1 MDERRTYGKNK
12 SGSFRKRTYDQFDNG
27 KRKKHNSGRDH
38 GSTTTKP
45 IDTIYRIL
53 CPVKKIGSVLGKGGD
68 IVNTLRD
75 ETHAKIRVAD
85 AIPGAEERVIII
97 FSYLSQS
104 EKNDSDQDLDD
115 SDGNEPEDMQAHCP
129 AQDAL
134 LKIHDRIAA
143 DEILRG
149 GVVQS
154 KTEPD
159 DVVTARILVP
169 KNQVGCLLGKGGTI
183 IQQLRSDTG
192 ANIRVLPSDHLPP
205 CAMDSDEL
213 VQISGTRDVA
223 RDALAEIASR
233 LRARTFRGGNAAVN
247 PAPSAPFHGI
257 PPLESRSDRG
267 VPSYGNA
274 ALDYAPPS
282 HFRGYTPP
290 ESFSAREIPTSSMVG
305 PGKSVGY
312 SYPKVG
318 GRLKLHDPLFGAP
331 ERVDMHGSSDQLKVG
346 HGPFPSYMTSGGQ
359 SFPPSQHAESF
370 FSFGDPWWSQV
381 IALPNSHIKLG
392 PPPRHAQASPRST
405 FIGDANPTLSVD
417 VTPLS
422 SDKEQFVVVL
432 FSQRS
437 PQMHNGS
444 YPPPFLQVLGPAA
457 PSAPTYLACHGG
469 HSTNGEAVMFLLH
482 VFTFLSFLLT
492 VLHLVS
498 FLLTKLFSF
507 LLQRAATTEEHIRD
521 SHLIH
526 RDEIEPVDD
535 DSYSGI
541 GDFAAGIFSRE
552 DGLLFFYN
560 QRVVNDTLLVEQE
573 KGSNQ
578 QQHLL
583 EVDESFV
590 AESWYGSPL
599 DHHGEIGVDVPADD
613 VAEPSDVAHPIIYDG
628 TERDEDVHGD
638 AYQNNENEAL
648 SSKKL
653 RLEEDKEESLGG
665 SLTGTNFS
673 SRSSTE
679 WRNVPLFRDS
689 ECLFSS
695 SSQRS
700 SSHWE
705 TYTTFRRLVHR
716 LTTPKKEGVRDPYH
730 ELEAAYVAQI
740 CLAWEALNWNY
751 INFRQRCATG
761 DSERASCTACV
772 AQQFQQFQVLLQRF
786 IENEPCERGQ
796 RPEVFARTRIS
807 APKLLQVPEFRG
819 RNAKLM
825 KIVSRILR
833 MPEISQEQLRWCEKK
848 MTKVR
853 IWDGKVQ
860 RDSSPFPFP
869 VH

>member
-1 MDERRTYGKNK
+1 
-12 SGSFRKRTYDQFDNG
+12 
-27 KRKKHNSGRDH
+27 
-38 GSTTTKP
+38 
-45 IDTIYRIL
+45 
-53 CPVKKIGSVLGKGGD
+53 
-68 IVNTLRD
+68 
-75 ETHAKIRVAD
+75 
-85 AIPGAEERVIII
+85 
-97 FSYLSQS
+97 
-104 EKNDSDQDLDD
+104 
-115 SDGNEPEDMQAHCP
+115 
-129 AQDAL
+129 
-134 LKIHDRIAA
+134 
-143 DEILRG
+143 
-149 GVVQS
+149 
-154 KTEPD
+154 
-159 DVVTARILVP
+159 
-169 KNQVGCLLGKGGTI
+169 
-183 IQQLRSDTG
+183 
-192 ANIRVLPSDHLPP
+192 
-205 CAMDSDEL
+205 
-213 VQISGTRDVA
+213 
-223 RDALAEIASR
+223 
-233 LRARTFRGGNAAVN
+233 
-247 PAPSAPFHGI
+247 
-257 PPLESRSDRG
+257 
-267 VPSYGNA
+267 
-274 ALDYAPPS
+274 
-282 HFRGYTPP
+282 
-290 ESFSAREIPTSSMVG
+290 
-305 PGKSVGY
+305 
-312 SYPKVG
+312 
-318 GRLKLHDPLFGAP
+318 
-331 ERVDMHGSSDQLKVG
+331 
-346 HGPFPSYMTSGGQ
+346 
-359 SFPPSQHAESF
+359 
-370 FSFGDPWWSQV
+370 
-381 IALPNSHIKLG
+381 
-392 PPPRHAQASPRST
+392 
-405 FIGDANPTLSVD
+405 
-417 VTPLS
+417 
-422 SDKEQFVVVL
+422 
-432 FSQRS
+432 
-437 PQMHNGS
+437 MHNGS

-457 PSAPTYLACHGG
+457 PSAPPYLACHGG

-638 AYQNNENEAL
+638 AYQNNENEEL

-705 TYTTFRRLVHR
+705 TYTTFRRYDEEMLFFDRFSAQKLTETESFRSIKFQPRSMSERLVHR

-786 IENEPCERGQ
+786 IENEPCERGR

-807 APKLLQVPEFRG
+807 APKLLQVPEFREADEG
-819 RNAKLM
+819 KEDVISSTEFLAILADVIRTFLSFLQADKENPCQMLKAFIKRKSSSVNSKLLYVLRRATKKKKM
-825 KIVSRILR
+825 RLKDLLKRRRCLQRKRSNGDEEMDLLMALIDMQIVSRILR